1 MSQIS
6 QIRVS
11 NIRRGR
17 SRKEPLET
25 LVSLPTRK
33 RPLDQNSS
41 SKVGKDKKRQDPIQ
55 AQLVENNSV
64 EESLQFTLGEPT
76 QYSASDSSHTTQHAK
91 DPLLGK
97 LIKRPIGSQVFV
109 GRIVSFNGYVHMI

>member
-1 MSQIS
+1 
-6 QIRVS
+6 
-11 NIRRGR
+11 
-17 SRKEPLET
+17 
-25 LVSLPTRK
+25 
-33 RPLDQNSS
+33 
-41 SKVGKDKKRQDPIQ
+41 VGKDKKRQDPIQ

-76 QYSASDSSHTTQHAK
+76 QYSASDSSHTTLHAK

-109 GRIVSFNGYVHMI
+109 GRIVSFNGYDHMIS